1 MLYMHLFHGWNQ
13 KREVGKG
20 LSSNRPDTQGT
31 SMIDRRALMFLF
43 AVLAGVILTVAVIL
57 LISS

>member
-1 MLYMHLFHGWNQ
+1 
-13 KREVGKG
+13 
-20 LSSNRPDTQGT
+20 
-31 SMIDRRALMFLF
+31 MIDRRALMFLF